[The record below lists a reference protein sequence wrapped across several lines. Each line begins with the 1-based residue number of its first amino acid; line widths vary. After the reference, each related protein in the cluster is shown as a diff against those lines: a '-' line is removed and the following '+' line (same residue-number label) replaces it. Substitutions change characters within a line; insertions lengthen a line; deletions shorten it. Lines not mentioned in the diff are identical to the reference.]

1 MFLPQDR
8 KMGRWD
14 EKNEKA
20 GKTCGS
26 EETENEWKHCIVT
39 EWHVNDCVFPRLL
52 ASALK
57 HENKHWL

>member
-1 MFLPQDR
+1 
-8 KMGRWD
+8 MGRWD